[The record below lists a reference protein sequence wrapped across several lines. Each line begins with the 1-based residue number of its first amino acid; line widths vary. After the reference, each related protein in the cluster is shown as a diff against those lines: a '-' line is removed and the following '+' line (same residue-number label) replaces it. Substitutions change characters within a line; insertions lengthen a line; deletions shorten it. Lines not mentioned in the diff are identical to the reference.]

1 MSTFHT
7 LETGRRGL
15 SAGQAS
21 ISTTGHNIANANTKG
36 YSRQQVNTSS
46 SPSLEV
52 WTNQGAGSG
61 QVGTGVS
68 IDSVMR
74 VRDRFLD
81 QQHRGHSAELAEW
94 QAKSE
99 ALGNV
104 ETILG
109 EPGDAGLNASM
120 DRLWSAWQDLSSDPS
135 NPSAQAV
142 VKERAQAFAD
152 VAKTI
157 DRSLG
162 ELTAELK
169 ERTTAAESEAQTLI
183 SRIDDLNKS
192 IVRTGP
198 QANDLRDERDA
209 AVEELSK
216 LMDIKV
222 TEKADGSYAIA
233 LAADK
238 QPVKAGESIDLEA
251 AGGQLGGLAQSL
263 ETVENYQQKIA
274 ATVTGFAEAN
284 GNVFENAA
292 PAGELTV
299 AKGAQLE
306 LPKGLDEDMKK
317 TQADFRALVSGLGT
331 EAQSAGYAVKTQ
343 EQMLIS
349 TENRRQSVTGV
360 SLDEEM
366 ASLVKFQHA
375 YNAAARLVSTTDQML
390 DTIIN
395 RMAAR

>member
-1 MSTFHT
+1 MSTFHG
-7 LETGRRGL
+7 LEIGRRGL

-21 ISTTGHNIANANTKG
+21 ISATGHNIANANTKG

-52 WTNQGAGSG
+52 WTAKGAGTG
-61 QVGTGVS
+61 QLGSGVS
-68 IDSVMR
+68 IDSIMR
-74 VRDRFLD
+74 VRDSFLD
-81 QQHRGHSAELAEW
+81 QQYRTHSSGLSEW

-104 ETILG
+104 ETIFG

-120 DRLWSAWQDLSSDPS
+120 DRLWSAWQDLSSDPQ
-135 NPSAQAV
+135 NPAAQAV

-152 VAKTI
+152 VAKSI
-157 DRSLG
+157 DRSLS

-169 ERTTAAESEAQTLI
+169 ERSMAAESEAKILL
-183 SRIDDLNKS
+183 SRIADLNTS

-198 QANDLRDERDA
+198 QANDLRDERDV
-209 AVEELSK
+209 AVEELAK

-222 TEKADGSYAIA
+222 SEKADGSYAITIASDKRA
-233 LAADK
+233 LGD
-238 QPVKAGESIDLEA
+238 GESIEFGAA
-251 AGGQLGGLAQSL
+251 AGGKIGGLAQAL
-263 ETVENYQQKIA
+263 ESVESYQQQIA
-274 ATVTGFAEAN
+274 GTVSDFAKAN
-284 GNVFENAA
+284 GNVFNGTAN
-292 PAGELTV
+292 GQLVV
-299 AKGAQLE
+299 AKDAVLQMPE
-306 LPKGLDEDMKK
+306 GLDGNMKK
-317 TQADFRALVSGLGT
+317 IQADFRSLVSGLGAK
-331 EAQSAGYAVKTQ
+331 AQTAGYAVSTQ
-343 EQMLIS
+343 QQLLVS

-366 ASLVKFQHA
+366 ANLVKYQHA

>member
-21 ISTTGHNIANANTKG
+21 LSTTGHNIANANTKG

-46 SPSLEV
+46 AASLEV
-52 WTNQGAGSG
+52 WTSSGAG
-61 QVGTGVS
+61 QLGTGVS
-68 IDSVMR
+68 VDSVMR

-81 QQHRGHSAELAEW
+81 QQYRGHTAELAQW

-109 EPGDAGLNASM
+109 EPGDNGLNASM
-120 DRLWSAWQDLSSDPS
+120 GRLWNAWQDLASDPS
-135 NPSAQAV
+135 NEAVQAV

-157 DRSLG
+157 DRSMG
-162 ELTAELK
+162 DLTAGLAEQM
-169 ERTTAAESEAQTLI
+169 TATEKDAQTLI
-183 SRIDDLNKS
+183 SRIEELNKQ

-209 AVEELSK
+209 AVDELSQ
-216 LMDIKV
+216 LMNIKV

-233 LAADK
+233 LASNNQLVRTGEPVDLDAADGK
-238 QPVKAGESIDLEA
+238 
-251 AGGQLGGLAQSL
+251 LGGLAQALATAES
-263 ETVENYQQKIA
+263 YQEKIGK
-274 ATVTGFAEAN
+274 TVTDFAQAN
-284 GNVFENAA
+284 GNVFETTA
-292 PAGELTV
+292 PAGELSV
-299 AKGAQLE
+299 ARDDKLE
-306 LPKGLDEDMKK
+306 LPVNLDENVKK
-317 TQADFRALVSGLGT
+317 AQANFRTVISGLGA
-331 EAQSAGYAVKTQ
+331 EAQTAGYAVSAQ
-343 EQMLIS
+343 GQLIVS
-349 TENRRQSVTGV
+349 IENRRQSVAGV

-366 ASLVKFQHA
+366 SNLVKFQHA
-375 YNAAARLVSTTDQML
+375 YNAAARLISTTDEML

>member
-1 MSTFHT
+1 
-7 LETGRRGL
+7 
-15 SAGQAS
+15 
-21 ISTTGHNIANANTKG
+21 
-36 YSRQQVNTSS
+36 
-46 SPSLEV
+46 
-52 WTNQGAGSG
+52 
-61 QVGTGVS
+61 
-68 IDSVMR
+68 MR

-120 DRLWSAWQDLSSDPS
+120 DRLRSAWQDLSGDPS
-135 NPSAQAV
+135 NQAMQAV

-169 ERTTAAESEAQTLI
+169 ERTTAAENEAQTLI
-183 SRIDDLNKS
+183 SRIEDLNKS

-209 AVEELSK
+209 AVGELSK

-238 QPVKAGESIDLEA
+238 QPVKAREPIDAEA
-251 AGGQLGGLAQSL
+251 AGGKLGGLVQAL

-284 GNVFENAA
+284 GKVFGKSA

-299 AKGAQLE
+299 ATDAQLE
-306 LPKGLDEDMKK
+306 LPKGLDEDVKK
-317 TQADFRALVSGLGT
+317 TQADFRALVSALGT

>member
-46 SPSLEV
+46 SASLEV
-52 WTNQGAGSG
+52 WTAQGAG
-61 QVGTGVS
+61 QVGSGVS
-68 IDSVMR
+68 IDSMLR

-81 QQHRGHSAELAEW
+81 QQHRSQSAELAGW
-94 QAKSE
+94 QAKNE
-99 ALGNV
+99 ALGQV
-104 ETILG
+104 ESILG

-120 DRLWSAWQDLSSDPS
+120 DRLWSAWQDLAGDPG
-135 NPSAQAV
+135 NPAAQAV

-157 DRSLG
+157 DSSLAEVES
-162 ELTAELK
+162 ELHSRTEAAAKEAETLLGRIAEL
-169 ERTTAAESEAQTLI
+169 
-183 SRIDDLNKS
+183 NGH

-198 QANDLRDERDA
+198 QANDLRDARDM

-216 LMDIKV
+216 LMDIRV
-222 TEKADGSYAIA
+222 TEKSDGSYSITLAQGSQPLESGKPLELQGA
-233 LAADK
+233 L
-238 QPVKAGESIDLEA
+238 
-251 AGGQLGGLAQSL
+251 GGKLGGLLQ
-263 ETVENYQQKIA
+263 A
-274 ATVTGFAEAN
+274 AESVASYRSGINQVATAFAAAN
-284 GNVFENAA
+284 GTAFAA
-292 PAGELTV
+292 SSPVSEMKVATDAQLKLPAG
-299 AKGAQLE
+299 LE
-306 LPKGLDEDMKK
+306 GDVKK
-317 TQADFRALVSGLGT
+317 VQADFRALVSRLGAET
-331 EAQSAGYAVKTQ
+331 QTAGYAVSMG
-343 EQMLIS
+343 EQLLLS

>member
-21 ISTTGHNIANANTKG
+21 LSTTGHNIANANTKG

-46 SPSLEV
+46 AASLEV
-52 WTNQGAGSG
+52 WTSSGAG
-61 QVGTGVS
+61 QLGTGVS
-68 IDSVMR
+68 VDSVMR

-81 QQHRGHSAELAEW
+81 QQYRGHTAELAQW
-94 QAKSE
+94 QTKSE
-99 ALGNV
+99 TLGNV

-109 EPGDAGLNASM
+109 EPGDNGLNASM
-120 DRLWSAWQDLSSDPS
+120 GRLWSAWQDLASDPS
-135 NPSAQAV
+135 NLAVQAV

-157 DRSLG
+157 DRSMGDLMAG
-162 ELTAELK
+162 LK
-169 ERTTAAESEAQTLI
+169 EQMTATDKDAQTLI
-183 SRIDDLNKS
+183 SRIEELNKH

-209 AVEELSK
+209 AVDELSQ
-216 LMDIKV
+216 LMNIKV

-233 LAADK
+233 LASNN
-238 QPVKAGESIDLEA
+238 QPVKTGEPVDLDA
-251 AGGQLGGLAQSL
+251 AGGKLGGLAQSL
-263 ETVENYQQKIA
+263 ATAESYQEKIGQA
-274 ATVTGFAEAN
+274 VTDFVQAN
-284 GNVFENAA
+284 GTVFETTA
-292 PAGELTV
+292 PAGEVSV
-299 AKGAQLE
+299 AKDAKLE
-306 LPKGLDEDMKK
+306 LPANLDENVKK
-317 TQADFRALVSGLGT
+317 AQADFRTVVSGLGA
-331 EAQSAGYAVKTQ
+331 EAQTAGYAVSAQ
-343 EQMLIS
+343 GQLIVS

-366 ASLVKFQHA
+366 SNLVKFQHA
-375 YNAAARLVSTTDQML
+375 YNAAARLISTTDEML

>member
-7 LETGRRGL
+7 LEIGRRGL

-135 NPSAQAV
+135 NPAAQAV

-169 ERTTAAESEAQTLI
+169 ERTTAAENEAQTLI
-183 SRIDDLNKS
+183 SRIEDLNKS

-209 AVEELSK
+209 TVEELSK

-222 TEKADGSYAIA
+222 TEKTDGSYAIT

-238 QPVKAGESIDLEA
+238 QPVKAGEPIDLEA
-251 AGGQLGGLAQSL
+251 AGGQLGGLVQSL

-284 GNVFENAA
+284 GNVFENTA
-292 PAGELTV
+292 PAGELAV
-299 AKGAQLE
+299 AKDAQLE
-306 LPKGLDEDMKK
+306 LPKGLDEDVKK
-317 TQADFRALVSGLGT
+317 TQADFRTLVSGLGT

-366 ASLVKFQHA
+366 SSLVKFQHA

>member
-21 ISTTGHNIANANTKG
+21 LSTTGHNIANANTKG

-46 SPSLEV
+46 AASLEV
-52 WTNQGAGSG
+52 WTSSGAG
-61 QVGTGVS
+61 QLGTGVS
-68 IDSVMR
+68 VDSVMR

-81 QQHRGHSAELAEW
+81 QQYRGHTAELAQW
-94 QAKSE
+94 QTKSE
-99 ALGNV
+99 TLGNV

-109 EPGDAGLNASM
+109 EPGDNGLNASM
-120 DRLWSAWQDLSSDPS
+120 GRLWSAWQDLASDPS
-135 NPSAQAV
+135 NLAVQAV

-157 DRSLG
+157 DRSMGDLMAG
-162 ELTAELK
+162 LK
-169 ERTTAAESEAQTLI
+169 EQMTATDKDAQTLI
-183 SRIDDLNKS
+183 SRIEELNKH

-209 AVEELSK
+209 AVDELSQ
-216 LMDIKV
+216 LMNIKV

-233 LAADK
+233 LASNN
-238 QPVKAGESIDLEA
+238 QPVKTGEPVDLDA
-251 AGGQLGGLAQSL
+251 AGGKLGGLAQSL
-263 ETVENYQQKIA
+263 ATAESYQEKIGQA
-274 ATVTGFAEAN
+274 VTDFVQAN
-284 GNVFENAA
+284 GTVFETTA
-292 PAGELTV
+292 PAGEVSV
-299 AKGAQLE
+299 AKGAKLE
-306 LPKGLDEDMKK
+306 LPANLDENVKK
-317 TQADFRALVSGLGT
+317 AQADFRTVVSGLGA
-331 EAQSAGYAVKTQ
+331 EAQTAGYAVSAQ
-343 EQMLIS
+343 GQLIVS

-366 ASLVKFQHA
+366 SNLVKFQHA
-375 YNAAARLVSTTDQML
+375 YNAAARLISTTDEML